1 MGECDLSLF
10 AHSDY
15 AVTLSRGNT
24 MLFFKNDGAR

>member
-10 AHSDY
+10 NHSDY
-15 AVTLSRGNT
+15 AGKLSRGST